1 MGSEGTLAV
10 ITEISLRVFEISEKM
25 EAAISRFPTLVDGVE
40 VAIAIVRSS
49 IAIARCEFLDAQC
62 IKNVNAH
69 HGLNLEEA
77 PTLSSLLIQISQ
89 KSYQRRAS

>member
-1 MGSEGTLAV
+1 MAG
-10 ITEISLRVFEISEKM
+10 
-25 EAAISRFPTLVDGVE
+25 GVE
-40 VAIAIVRSS
+40 AAIAIVHSG

-77 PTLSSLLIQISQ
+77 SRYSLNFMEVHVVAGNFSRFHH
-89 KSYQRRAS
+89 Y